1 MQIAKRFDITTLKKM
16 GISALLLVGGVL
28 ATYLSDNALKLVG
41 AVGIPDEYK
50 PLVVPA
56 YTWLINSVKEWI
68 KGEELEYEVDSQ

>member
-1 MQIAKRFDITTLKKM
+1 MQIAKQFDITTLKKM

-50 PLVVPA
+50 PLVVPV
-56 YTWLINSVKEWI
+56 YTWLINTVKEWI
-68 KGEELEYEVDSQ
+68 KGEEMRYEVDTQ

>member
-1 MQIAKRFDITTLKKM
+1 MQISKRFDITTLKKM